1 MSYVKSSSS
10 NLLTYKVSSKNKTF
24 LNLGS
29 KIPYLGIFE
38 LQFNKNYYQI
48 FNQHP
53 GIFETIKFHQKQK
66 KILMGTKMV
75 YLGLW
80 TGMLKN
86 YCHICDQLPPIYLI
100 AKFHAKI
107 RILKFGTLFVWFGQQ
122 FRKKLCHI

>member
-1 MSYVKSSSS
+1 
-10 NLLTYKVSSKNKTF
+10 
-24 LNLGS
+24 
-29 KIPYLGIFE
+29 
-38 LQFNKNYYQI
+38 
-48 FNQHP
+48 
-53 GIFETIKFHQKQK
+53 
-66 KILMGTKMV
+66 MGTKMV